1 MNNTLRRP
9 VNKEVTV
16 TSMYFRNRKTRLQ
29 AFPRRIE
36 FEGNEYTFIESG
48 FHYLVQKGQRL
59 VELFDMT
66 DGINDYRLKFDNDE
80 HTWTLVGMGELP
92 RALA

>member
-1 MNNTLRRP
+1 MNNTLRNP

-16 TSMYFRNRKTRLQ
+16 TSMYFRNRSRQLQ

-36 FEGNEYTFIESG
+36 FEGAEYTFVEPG
-48 FHYLVQKGQRL
+48 FHYLVRRGQRL

-66 DGINDYRLKFDNDE
+66 DGVNNYRLKFDNSE
-80 HTWTLVGMGELP
+80 RTWTLVGMGELP

>member
-1 MNNTLRRP
+1 MNNTLRTP

-16 TSMYFRNRKTRLQ
+16 TSMYFKNRSQHLQ

-36 FEGNEYTFIESG
+36 FEGNEYTFVESG
-48 FHYLVQKGQRL
+48 FRYLVKKGQRF

-66 DGINDYRLKFDNDE
+66 DGVNSYRLKFDNNE

>member
-1 MNNTLRRP
+1 MNNTLRTP

-16 TSMYFRNRKTRLQ
+16 TSMYFKNRSRQLQ
-29 AFPRRIE
+29 AYPRRIE
-36 FEGNEYTFIESG
+36 FEGAEYTFIESG
-48 FHYLVQKGQRL
+48 FRYLVQKGQQF

-66 DGINDYRLKFDNDE
+66 DGVNSYRLKFDNHE

-92 RALA
+92 RAIA